1 MEVVVTRSLSSGFV
15 SALCVVALVGGS
27 APVEAQQSLGLN
39 VGYFSVRG
47 EDARIAEDV
56 LLENRN
62 LFAFDIPD
70 FSGGTVGAEWLIGIG
85 DYFDAGVGVGF
96 YQRTVP
102 SVYADFIDI
111 DGSEISQDFR
121 LRVVPLTATVS
132 VLPFGRET
140 PVQPYFGVGIGL
152 FNWRYSEVG
161 EFIDFSNF
169 DVFRDRFVASGHDVG
184 GLILGGLRVP
194 FGDRFAAGGEVRY
207 QSVSGKVGIDQGF
220 LNERIDLGGI
230 ATQFTF
236 QIRF

>member
-1 MEVVVTRSLSSGFV
+1 MTRSLSSGFV
-15 SALCVVALVGGS
+15 S
-27 APVEAQQSLGLN
+27 SLGLN

>member
-1 MEVVVTRSLSSGFV
+1 MVVS
-15 SALCVVALVGGS
+15 LVGGS

-47 EDARIAEDV
+47 EDARIPDDV
-56 LLENRN
+56 LLENVN
-62 LFAFDIPD
+62 LFAFDIRD
-70 FSGGTVGAEWLIGIG
+70 FSLGTVGAEWLIGIG

-96 YQRTVP
+96 YRRTVP
-102 SVYADFIDI
+102 SAYADFIDI

-121 LRVVPLTATVS
+121 LRVVPLTATVR
-132 VLPFGRET
+132 VLPFGRDT
-140 PVQPYFGVGIGL
+140 SLQPYVGGGIGL

-169 DVFRDRFVASGHDVG
+169 DIFRDRFVASGHDVG
-184 GLILGGLRVP
+184 GLMLVGLRVP

-207 QSVSGKVGIDQGF
+207 QSASGRVGIDQGF

-230 ATQFTF
+230 TTQVTF
-236 QIRF
+236 QIGF

>member
-1 MEVVVTRSLSSGFV
+1 MTRSLSSGFV
-15 SALCVVALVGGS
+15 GALCVVALVGGS
-27 APVEAQQSLGLN
+27 ALVEAQQSLGLN

>member
-1 MEVVVTRSLSSGFV
+1 MTRSLSSGFV
-15 SALCVVALVGGS
+15 GALCVVALVGGS

-121 LRVVPLTATVS
+121 LRVVPLTATVKA
-132 VLPFGRET
+132 
-140 PVQPYFGVGIGL
+140 L
-152 FNWRYSEVG
+152 FR
-161 EFIDFSNF
+161 
-169 DVFRDRFVASGHDVG
+169 
-184 GLILGGLRVP
+184 
-194 FGDRFAAGGEVRY
+194 
-207 QSVSGKVGIDQGF
+207 
-220 LNERIDLGGI
+220 
-230 ATQFTF
+230 
-236 QIRF
+236 

>member
-1 MEVVVTRSLSSGFV
+1 MTRSLSSGFV
-15 SALCVVALVGGS
+15 GALCVVALVGGS

-96 YQRTVP
+96 YQRTVR

-184 GLILGGLRVP
+184 ALILGGLRVP

-230 ATQFTF
+230 ATQFTL

>member
-15 SALCVVALVGGS
+15 GALCVVALVGGS

>member
-1 MEVVVTRSLSSGFV
+1 MTRSLSSGFV
-15 SALCVVALVGGS
+15 GALCVVALVGGS

-161 EFIDFSNF
+161 EFIDFSN
-169 DVFRDRFVASGHDVG
+169 S
-184 GLILGGLRVP
+184 
-194 FGDRFAAGGEVRY
+194 
-207 QSVSGKVGIDQGF
+207 
-220 LNERIDLGGI
+220 N
-230 ATQFTF
+230 
-236 QIRF
+236 

>member
-1 MEVVVTRSLSSGFV
+1 MTRSLSSGSV
-15 SALCVVALVGGS
+15 GVLCVVVSLVGGS
-27 APVEAQQSLGLN
+27 APLEAQQSLGLN

-47 EDARIAEDV
+47 EDARIADDV
-56 LLENRN
+56 LLENVN
-62 LFAFDIPD
+62 LFAFDIRD

-96 YQRTVP
+96 YRRTVP

-111 DGSEISQDFR
+111 NGSEIFQDFR

-140 PVQPYFGVGIGL
+140 SLQPYFGVGIGL

-194 FGDRFAAGGEVRY
+194 FGDRFAAGAEVRY
-207 QSVSGKVGIDQGF
+207 QSASGSVGTDQGF
-220 LNERIDLGGI
+220 LAERIDLGGI
-230 ATQFTF
+230 TTQFTF
-236 QIRF
+236 QIGF

>member
-1 MEVVVTRSLSSGFV
+1 MTRSLSSGFV
-15 SALCVVALVGGS
+15 GALCVVALVGGS

-132 VLPFGRET
+132 VLPFGREI

-152 FNWRYSEVG
+152 FNWGYSEVG

>member
-1 MEVVVTRSLSSGFV
+1 MARSLSSGV
-15 SALCVVALVGGS
+15 VGALCVCVSLVGS
-27 APVEAQQSLGLN
+27 APAEAQQSLGLN
-39 VGYFSVRG
+39 VGYFAVRG

-62 LFAFDIPD
+62 LFAFDIQD

-102 SVYADFIDI
+102 SVYTDFIDI
-111 DGSEISQDFR
+111 DGSEIPQDFH
-121 LRVVPLTATVS
+121 LRIVPLTATVN
-132 VLPFGRET
+132 VLPFGREASL
-140 PVQPYFGVGIGL
+140 QPYFGVGIGL

-161 EFIDFSNF
+161 EFIDFGNF
-169 DVFRDRFVASGHDVG
+169 DVFRDRFVASGNDVG

-207 QSVSGKVGIDQGF
+207 QSVSGTVGIDQGF
-220 LNERIDLGGI
+220 LNERIDLSGI
-230 ATQFTF
+230 TTQFTF
-236 QIRF
+236 QIGF